1 MGIEQNSARLLLYA
15 KRQGASFESTAMLGR
30 QQILMSEWQL
40 QRSFRMFG
48 DEISNSEIKDDVF
61 RDKNRYAEPLFYR
74 LGAKVVDSFDNSDFE
89 QATHLHDFN
98 KPVPDVFKNRYTAL
112 FDGGCIEHVFNFP
125 VAIKNCMEMLEI
137 GGHYISSTPANNLF
151 GHGFYQ
157 FSPELLYR
165 VFSKENGFE
174 VTAMIAAE
182 DFKRPKWYAVKDPDI
197 VRSRVILS
205 NSMPVYLHLI
215 AKKIAD
221 VPIFAKTPQQSD
233 YVARW
238 NAGTETNPNGSSEKA
253 SLSERLKDKLPTSL
267 RFGLLRLYQR
277 LQYGFNKRHFVRF
290 DPISGTYPKE

>member
-1 MGIEQNSARLLLYA
+1 MGIEQNSARLLVFA
-15 KRQGASFESTAMLGR
+15 KRQGASFERSAMLGR
-30 QQILMSEWQL
+30 QQLLLSERQM
-40 QRSFRMFG
+40 QRAFRMFG
-48 DEISNSEIKDDVF
+48 EEISMDEIKDGLLK
-61 RDKNRYAEPLFYR
+61 DKSRYAEPFFRR
-74 LGAKVVDSFDNSDFE
+74 LGAETVDSFDNSDFE

-98 KPVPDVFKNRYTAL
+98 QPIPDELKNRYTVL

-125 VAIKNCMEMLEI
+125 VAIKNCMEMLQV
-137 GGHYISSTPANNLF
+137 GGHFISSTPANNLF

-182 DFKRPKWYAVKDPDI
+182 DFKRPKWYAVKDPDV

-205 NSMPVYLHLI
+205 NSMPVYLHVI
-215 AKKIAD
+215 AKKIAE
-221 VPIFAKTPQQSD
+221 VPIFSKSPQQSD

-238 NAGTETNPNGSSEKA
+238 IANAETSLNPSADKD
-253 SLSERLKDKLPTSL
+253 SLTERLKDKLPTSM

-277 LQYGFNKRHFVRF
+277 LQYGFNKKYFVRF
-290 DPISGTYPKE
+290 DPTSGTYPRE